1 MGVNSLLD
9 FNDFMKVVK
18 KAAVDAVVASKPA
31 DMVFGKVISENPL
44 KIKVDQK
51 LILTEAQLVLSRNVT
66 DHDIN
71 IEIYDG
77 EKDDPCITINNET
90 WNTELLS
97 HSCEVDLTHRH
108 EIKGVKRIRMLKK
121 LKVDEEV
128 ILMQIAG
135 GQKYIVIDRTGKV

>member
-1 MGVNSLLD
+1 MLD

-31 DMVFGKVISENPL
+31 DMVFGKVISEKPL

-51 LILTEAQLVLSRNVT
+51 LILTDKQLVLARNVT
-66 DHDIN
+66 DHDIDVD
-71 IEIYDG
+71 IYTSPVDDTYTADDITWKT
-77 EKDDPCITINNET
+77 EKT
-90 WNTELLS
+90 
-97 HSCEVDLTHRH
+97 VLTCDTDHTH
-108 EIKGVKRIRMLKK
+108 THDIKGKKKLRILNK

-135 GQKYIVIDRTGKV
+135 GQKYIVLDRIGKG